1 MVIFIKTS
9 SQCSGRNIK
18 DQFMGWAILVGE
30 KNVGSKSPENQ
41 TVENALDVFLMDL
54 LVVQI

>member
-18 DQFMGWAILVGE
+18 DQFMGWAILVRE

-54 LVVQI
+54 LQI

>member
-18 DQFMGWAILVGE
+18 EQFMGRAILVGG
-30 KNVGSKSPENQ
+30 KKVGSKSPENQ

-54 LVVQI
+54 LQI

>member
-1 MVIFIKTS
+1 
-9 SQCSGRNIK
+9 
-18 DQFMGWAILVGE
+18 MGWAILVGE

-54 LVVQI
+54 LVVQN